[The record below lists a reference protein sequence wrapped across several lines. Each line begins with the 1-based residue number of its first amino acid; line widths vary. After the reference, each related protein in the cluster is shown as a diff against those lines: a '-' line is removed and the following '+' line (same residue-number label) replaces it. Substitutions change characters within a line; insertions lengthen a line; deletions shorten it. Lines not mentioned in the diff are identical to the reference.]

1 MDIGKRL
8 RELREANGL
17 SQGDIE
23 HRTGLLRC
31 YTSRVECGHTVPN
44 LETLGKY
51 AKALGVAFYQL
62 FYEAERLPN
71 LSTQVGVRG
80 AAKEDLFTRKLRR
93 FVGRMDER
101 RRLQFLGLAQKMARR
116 KGQR

>member
-8 RELREANGL
+8 RQLRESNGL

-51 AKALGVAFYQL
+51 AKALEVPFHHL
-62 FYEAERLPN
+62 FYEGDQPPKLPPRI
-71 LSTQVGVRG
+71 GVRR
-80 AAKEDLFTRKLRR
+80 AVKENAFTRKLRR

-101 RRLQFLGLAQKMARR
+101 RRLQLLGLAQKMARR
-116 KGQR
+116 KGKR